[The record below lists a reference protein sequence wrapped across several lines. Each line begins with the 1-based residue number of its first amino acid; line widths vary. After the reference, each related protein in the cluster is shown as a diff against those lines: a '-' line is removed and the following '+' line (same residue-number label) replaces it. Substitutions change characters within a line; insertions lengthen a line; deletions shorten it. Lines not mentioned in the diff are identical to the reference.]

1 MSRGVGLDEAVAA
14 LPSRANMC
22 LLPRIV
28 LKGSDSASVWHSPL
42 FFSHLSSSLPVVA
55 FSDVVVIHVGSD
67 AASRTHSVGASLRII
82 TAQSRRWSHNGNTG
96 ANGVS
101 LSHQGFFPGYH
112 STCPQMSLGLPTV
125 DLAAPPDMQLEGIKA
140 FPAEYAPFH
149 CFLYVCRCN
158 RLHEFLQI
166 YSVRSLALPRSVVSI
181 APVCA

>member
-1 MSRGVGLDEAVAA
+1 MPQAA
-14 LPSRANMC
+14 RTLSVPLSGSSLLNPAAGPTTETLVRMVFPSH
-22 LLPRIV
+22 IKV
-28 LKGSDSASVWHSPL
+28 
-42 FFSHLSSSLPVVA
+42 FFS
-55 FSDVVVIHVGSD
+55 
-67 AASRTHSVGASLRII
+67 
-82 TAQSRRWSHNGNTG
+82 
-96 ANGVS
+96 
-101 LSHQGFFPGYH
+101 GYH

>member
-101 LSHQGFFPGYH
+101 LSHQGFFPDITPH
-112 STCPQMSLGLPTV
+112 AHRCPWACLLLTWQLLRTCSSRESRLFRQSTRPFIVFYMSAAAIVCMNSCKFTV
-125 DLAAPPDMQLEGIKA
+125 FAP
-140 FPAEYAPFH
+140 
-149 CFLYVCRCN
+149 
-158 RLHEFLQI
+158 
-166 YSVRSLALPRSVVSI
+166 
-181 APVCA
+181 